1 MGKQIHTV
9 LADVNQVNMLTE
21 DDFEGVDADE
31 LDTKHLRSLMQ
42 DAESL
47 KRKAQGG
54 ALLILLSETTDI
66 FPKEKGRRAEE
77 SKSCS

>member
-21 DDFEGVDADE
+21 DDFEGVDTDE

-42 DAESL
+42 DAES
-47 KRKAQGG
+47 
-54 ALLILLSETTDI
+54 
-66 FPKEKGRRAEE
+66 
-77 SKSCS
+77 